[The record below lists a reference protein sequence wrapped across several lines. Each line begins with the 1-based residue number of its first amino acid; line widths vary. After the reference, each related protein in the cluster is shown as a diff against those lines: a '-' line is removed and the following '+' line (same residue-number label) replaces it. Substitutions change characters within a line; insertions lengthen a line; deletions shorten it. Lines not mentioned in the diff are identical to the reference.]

1 MGKSVSEF
9 LVELQSQI
17 QEFMIML
24 MITLMLN
31 NRGTQISII
40 REQLTD
46 IFWLANR
53 SLFWPLILQINFW
66 VDGKD
71 RGQLCL

>member
-46 IFWLANR
+46 IF
-53 SLFWPLILQINFW
+53 
-66 VDGKD
+66 
-71 RGQLCL
+71 